1 MKNCGRA
8 CTAFSRLRG
17 AFSSFRPPPL
27 LPKAAAGP
35 VPCQRKSPAKRRGY
49 HHGRYGIRPSFGLCG
64 RRIQRSGLDAAH
76 GAGARGG
83 TVIKGRQR
91 SDERTRQRF
100 GISLQEEQDFVMIV
114 VPREEKTAVM
124 TAINTACGLGAPAH
138 GVVVAMPVEEPWDWN
153 KKEAYWLVHQYAS
166 FFLFILPAPGQREA
180 PRH

>member
-1 MKNCGRA
+1 MNEKLREGLHSIFPVAGGFLLFPSSPRSCRK
-8 CTAFSRLRG
+8 RLLG
-17 AFSSFRPPPL
+17 LFPNSG
-27 LPKAAAGP
+27 KA
-35 VPCQRKSPAKRRGY
+35 QRKGEDTTMGDTEYALLLVSVAG
-49 HHGRYGIRPSFGLCG
+49 GFSDQVI
-64 RRIQRSGLDAAH
+64 DAAH

-138 GVVVAMPVEEPWDWN
+138 GVVVAMPVEEAMGL
-153 KKEAYWLVHQYAS
+153 E
-166 FFLFILPAPGQREA
+166 
-180 PRH
+180 

>member
-1 MKNCGRA
+1 MKSCGRPA
-8 CTAFSRLRG
+8 QHFPGYRGGLSPLSVLPRSCRKRLPG
-17 AFSSFRPPPL
+17 LFPVSG
-27 LPKAAAGP
+27 KA
-35 VPCQRKSPAKRRGY
+35 QRKGEDTTMGDTEYALLLLSVAG
-49 HHGRYGIRPSFGLCG
+49 GFSDQVI
-64 RRIQRSGLDAAH
+64 DAAH

-138 GVVVAMPVEEPWDWN
+138 GVVVAMPVEEAMGL
-153 KKEAYWLVHQYAS
+153 E
-166 FFLFILPAPGQREA
+166 
-180 PRH
+180 